1 MLLMIDNYDSF
12 TYNLVQYFGELG
24 QEVKVFRNDE
34 ISIEDVQKLNPEY
47 LVISP
52 GPCAPKQAGVS
63 LELIKTFKGKFPILG
78 VCLGHQAIGEAFGG
92 KIIKAPVPMHGKLSR
107 IKHDANFLFRGI
119 DDNFIVTRYHSLIID
134 PGSLPNEVL
143 VNATSEDG
151 IIMGIHHKSLKVAGV
166 QFHPESI
173 KTQNGKKILSNFL
186 DLK

>member
-1 MLLMIDNYDSF
+1 M
-12 TYNLVQYFGELG
+12 
-24 QEVKVFRNDE
+24 
-34 ISIEDVQKLNPEY
+34 
-47 LVISP
+47 
-52 GPCAPKQAGVS
+52 
-63 LELIKTFKGKFPILG
+63 G

-119 DDNFIVTRYHSLIID
+119 DDNFTVTRYHSLIID

-151 IIMGIHHKSLKVAGV
+151 IIMGVHHESLKVAGV